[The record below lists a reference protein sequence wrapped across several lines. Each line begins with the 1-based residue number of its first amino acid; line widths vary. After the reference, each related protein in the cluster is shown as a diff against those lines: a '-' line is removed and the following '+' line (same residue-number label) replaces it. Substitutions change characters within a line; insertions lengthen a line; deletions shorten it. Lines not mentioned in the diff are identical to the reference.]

1 MTVCLSPSSTSPV
14 QLGDLSYLV
23 FFLCGS
29 QWVVELSTLGFTIAF
44 SAFLLLWVN
53 WPGLLSA
60 KCGIAAAEENT
71 PPCDL
76 SLQALYA
83 HPLQPLTL
91 PRLLVLGYLL
101 IFSCYWIFS
110 FLRFFL
116 QLKELLTVRDFVHN
130 R

>member
-1 MTVCLSPSSTSPV
+1 MLTCPILF
-14 QLGDLSYLV
+14 

-60 KCGIAAAEENT
+60 KCGIVATEENI

-83 HPLQPLTL
+83 HPLKPLTL

-101 IFSCYWIFS
+101 IFSCYWMFS